1 VIKVGGALSGFIVGF
16 MLDAFGYI
24 PNLVPQP
31 EASLMGIR
39 LLIGPLTAVFFIA
52 ANIVLWFYP
61 IDRKAYGQIMAKIKK
76 MESGRA
82 GSPA

>member
-1 VIKVGGALSGFIVGF
+1 
-16 MLDAFGYI
+16 
-24 PNLVPQP
+24 
-31 EASLMGIR
+31 MGIR

-52 ANIVLWFYP
+52 ANVVLWFYP
-61 IDRKAYGQIMAKIKK
+61 IDRKAYDQIMAKIKK